1 MNQNFPKYGICAG
14 TQQIMYIFIIEQIQ
28 SKLMTKFF
36 SKFKKPV
43 FGQFFFHFP
52 NFWGKKIF
60 LENPDLPHTTSYGF
74 LTPCQNLEKTN
85 YAIPRKH
92 PNRQKDGW
100 KDGQTLFHRTLL
112 ATAKN

>member
-52 NFWGKKIF
+52 NFQKNFSGKSRSITHNFIWVSNSMPKF
-60 LENPDLPHTTSYGF
+60 
-74 LTPCQNLEKTN
+74 
-85 YAIPRKH
+85 RK
-92 PNRQKDGW
+92 N
-100 KDGQTLFHRTLL
+100 
-112 ATAKN
+112 